1 MQLHKLAASLV
12 LSVRALYKMEG
23 RGGPRV
29 SLRFVAIA
37 SLVMLTGFGMSACAP
52 EAPGTT
58 VAAEAPRAI
67 APVTRRLTQ
76 TQYRQIIAD
85 VFGPGIHV
93 AGRLD
98 PDIRKDGLIGLG
110 AAAATFTPASLEQ
123 YDLLARTIAA
133 DVLQPKYRAVFM
145 PCTPAS
151 ASAADDTCA
160 ARVIKDAGRL
170 LFRRP
175 LTDQEIAARVAMA
188 GAATAKLGDFYKG
201 LEYGIVSLL
210 VSPSFL
216 FQHDT
221 LAPGTGKLDGY
232 SQASRLSFFLWNTA
246 PDEVLLTAASQ
257 GQLDTPRGL
266 AMQVDRMIASPRLK
280 DGVRN
285 FFSDFLQFSQFDAL
299 VKDSVIYPK
308 FSPSVAID
316 AKEQTLRTIVAH
328 LVTENGDYRDLF
340 TTRKTFMSRA
350 LGVVYRVPVP
360 TDDVWM
366 PFTFPESDP
375 RAGILTQVSFTALY
389 SPPGRS
395 SATVRGKAIREVLL
409 CQPVPTPPANVD
421 FTVFEELGKTG
432 RGTTARERLT
442 SHMINPACAGCHK
455 ITDPIGLALE
465 QFDGVGAFRARENGK
480 QIDTAGTLD
489 GAPFADAAGLGQALH
504 DDPKTSACL
513 VDKLLAYGT
522 GRTVGKGAWRAALLR
537 DFAGGGYRVPALMR
551 RIATSEGFFQGDTP

>member
-1 MQLHKLAASLV
+1 
-12 LSVRALYKMEG
+12 
-23 RGGPRV
+23 
-29 SLRFVAIA
+29 
-37 SLVMLTGFGMSACAP
+37 MLMGFGVSACAP
-52 EAPGTT
+52 EVPGTA
-58 VAAEAPRAI
+58 VVEAQHSI

-93 AGRLD
+93 TGRLD

-123 YDLLARTIAA
+123 YDVLARTIAA
-133 DVLQPKYRAVFM
+133 EVLQPKYRAVFM
-145 PCTPAS
+145 PCMPAS
-151 ASAADDTCA
+151 ASVADDACA

-175 LTDQEIAARVAMA
+175 LTDQEVAARVAMA
-188 GAATAKLGDFYKG
+188 RAATVKLGDFYKG

-210 VSPSFL
+210 ISPSFL

-232 SQASRLSFFLWNTA
+232 SRASRLSFFLWNTA
-246 PDEVLLTAASQ
+246 PDEALLTAAAK

-266 AMQVDRMIASPRLK
+266 AAQVDRMIASPRLK

-285 FFSDFLQFSQFDAL
+285 FFGDFLQFSQFDAL

-328 LVTENGDYRDLF
+328 LVTEDLDYRDLF
-340 TTRKTFMSRA
+340 TTRRTFMSRA

-366 PFTFPESDP
+366 PFTFPENDP
-375 RAGILTQVSFTALY
+375 RAGILTQISFTALY

-465 QFDGVGAFRARENGK
+465 QFDGVGAVRERENGK
-480 QIDTAGTLD
+480 PIDTTGTLD
-489 GAPFADAAGLGQALH
+489 GVPFADAAGLGRALH
-504 DDPKTSACL
+504 DDPKTAACL
-513 VDKLLAYGT
+513 VDKLLAYGM
-522 GRTVGKGAWRAALLR
+522 GRKVDKGAWRAALLR
-537 DFAGGGYRVPALMR
+537 DFAGGGYKVPALMR
-551 RIATSEGFFQGDTP
+551 RIASSEAFFEGDRP